1 MSFLFILLRQ
11 DEVSGKS
18 YMRYRSIYCSTV
30 HENIINLIIII
41 YSYKLLKKLKK
52 KGKKILS

>member
-1 MSFLFILLRQ
+1 MSFLFILLRR

-52 KGKKILS
+52 KGKKI